1 MSILGINSGEKRLAA
16 SVAAHSAAG
25 LSKFG
30 LATKR
35 ANKFAARTQSD
46 LFSRSD
52 YQGRHQRI
60 RARHAELHTLK
71 TFIFSFANSES
82 NQESLIRTGV
92 NYCALLIVLF

>member
-1 MSILGINSGEKRLAA
+1 VSISGINSGEKRLAA

-35 ANKFAARTQSD
+35 AKFAARSQSD

-52 YQGRHQRI
+52 YQGRRQRI

-82 NQESLIRTGV
+82 NQEFLSRTGV